1 MTFRLKIAAAALML
15 VALPV
20 AADAQ
25 GFVGGARSGFDDG
38 DRVAGPIGG
47 IVGGAIGAGV
57 GTVRGAIGLDA
68 RPDPVVL
75 APAGDA
81 YTPRYRRHYR
91 RHVRHSRRYH

>member
-1 MTFRLKIAAAALML
+1 MTLRIKIVAAALML

-38 DRVAGPIGG
+38 NQAAGPIGG

-57 GTVRGAIGLDA
+57 GTVRGAIGIDP
-68 RPDPVVL
+68 RPEPVL
-75 APAGDA
+75 TPGDDGYAP
-81 YTPRYRRHYR
+81 RHR
-91 RHVRHSRRYH
+91 RHVRRHIRRSHRRH